1 MVLPTKEDNM
11 YDDFDSP
18 YVDHCYVCGGVDQC
32 DEVAHDMADD
42 MRREVLRDELDRC
55 AVCGMTDQC
64 DEIAHDMASE
74 EPYAYDEEPI
84 YDPWQ
89 DERYTFMTTGAPF

>member
-32 DEVAHDMADD
+32 DEVAHDMA
-42 MRREVLRDELDRC
+42 
-55 AVCGMTDQC
+55 
-64 DEIAHDMASE
+64 SE